1 MANAAPTQTDPATA
15 KELAPSWRLIALRT
29 LAGTLGAYAM
39 TYWIGAALAALL
51 PMEHSE
57 AVYLV
62 SLLQIFV
69 FVALVV
75 WIFADSSIKR
85 VAAVMAL
92 TIGVCAIPV
101 LLAAKGAIG

>member
-1 MANAAPTQTDPATA
+1 MAKAAPAQTDPATA
-15 KELAPSWRLIALRT
+15 QAPAPSWRLIAVRL
-29 LAGTLGAYAM
+29 LAGTVGAYAM

-51 PMEHSE
+51 PMEPSE
-57 AVYLV
+57 TVYLV

-69 FVALVV
+69 FVATVIWV
-75 WIFADSSIKR
+75 FADSSIRR

-101 LLAAKGAIG
+101 LLHGGGR